1 MKKSSVYDR
10 NWPKMDQISQYL
22 VRPRTPH
29 PPPRTPLASPATV
42 RPQGTPGPSRTLPDP
57 QNPPPDPPDPP
68 FLTVFRVLAAK
79 LQIPILYSVF
89 SGFLL
94 FFWLSW
100 NFLLKNMSQ
109 RRFYRESLDYSWFLM
124 WDIGFWILVMSWNLG
139 FTLCRS
145 FSLPLLLFRICFI
158 SLFIS

>member
-22 VRPRTPH
+22 VRPGTPH
-29 PPPRTPLASPATV
+29 PPPRDPLAAPATA

-57 QNPPPDPPDPP
+57 QNPPRTPPGPP
-68 FLTVFRVLAAK
+68 FFDSFQGFGCKTANSYRTQRF
-79 LQIPILYSVF
+79 F
-89 SGFLL
+89 GFLL
-94 FFWLSW
+94 FFWLFW

-124 WDIGFWILVMSWNLG
+124 WDIGFWLLVVSWNLG
-139 FTLCRS
+139 FTLSRS
-145 FSLPLLLFRICFI
+145 FSFPLLLFRICFI